1 MKANS
6 LVPQLVIALLLSC
19 LAAIV
24 AGLFNQFVSGQTNA
38 RINLSLIMLLYLG
51 CLIWQNPMP
60 AGRVTL
66 MAFNLGLM
74 LLCMLFEVRLETV
87 FWLYPTIIWL
97 NRCLLRYSSILAIM
111 SDSALCLLGTGAA
124 LWALG
129 NGYGLVM
136 ALWCF
141 LLLQAV
147 HVMIPC
153 RKAPHRKMPAS
164 QTQDNF
170 NRAMQSAE
178 SALQQLMKKTDAQ

>member
-1 MKANS
+1 MKTNS
-6 LVPQLVIALLLSC
+6 LLSQLVIALLLTC

-24 AGLFNQFVSGQTNA
+24 SALFNQFVGSQTNA
-38 RINLSLIMLLYLG
+38 RLNLSLIMLLYLG
-51 CLIWQNPMP
+51 CLIWQNPRP
-60 AGRVTL
+60 AGRITL
-66 MAFNLGLM
+66 MASNLGLA
-74 LLCMLFEVRLETV
+74 LLCLLFEVRLGTL
-87 FWLYPTIIWL
+87 FWLYPAITWL

-111 SDSALCLLGTGAA
+111 SDSALCLLGAGAA

-141 LLLQAV
+141 LLLQAL

-153 RKAPHRKMPAS
+153 RKAPRRKMPAS

-178 SALQQLMKKTDAQ
+178 SALQQLMKLSSG